1 MREMKALVY
10 DAPGKGSIRTIAYP
24 ACGDD
29 QVIIKVMA
37 AGICKWAEIGHDT
50 TGTGLAKYPVVPG
63 HEFAGFVEEI
73 GKNVTKA
80 KVGDRVT
87 ADNTVLCGDC
97 YECQHD
103 NSLYCEN
110 FGSLGHNINGGF
122 AQYVLVDKSKV
133 FAIPDHISFDDATIT
148 EPVACAVHAMKLL
161 KPRLGENI
169 LVTGMGPHGLI
180 LSQLAHFSDAEKVAA
195 IGLRQDRLDW
205 LKAYGVPTILA
216 VRNDDSVHEAAVAR
230 MFPHGVDA
238 IIDSAGS
245 WPMVKSLFKFLRKG
259 GRYLQYGS
267 FHSAE
272 TLDITSG
279 MLNQLHYREQQYISC
294 SAQTYC
300 FPQAIE
306 YIANGKV
313 RLDNMVSHV
322 FPLDEYFKALEVN
335 KSDKTAVK
343 VIIHPND

>member
-1 MREMKALVY
+1 MKTMKALVY
-10 DAPGKGSIRTIAYP
+10 DAPGKGSVRQIPYP

-29 QVIIKVMA
+29 QIIIRVMA

-50 TGTGLAKYPVVPG
+50 NGTGLAKYPVVPG
-63 HEFAGFVEEI
+63 HEFAGYVEET
-73 GKNVTKA
+73 GKNVSMVKP
-80 KVGDRVT
+80 GDRVT
-87 ADNTVLCGDC
+87 ADNTVLCGEC
-97 YECQHD
+97 WECQHD

-110 FGSLGHNINGGF
+110 FGSLGHNVNGGF
-122 AQYVLVDKSKV
+122 AQYVVVDKSKV
-133 FAIPDHISFDDATIT
+133 FAIPDHISFDDASIA
-148 EPVACAVHAMKLL
+148 EPVACAVHAMKIL
-161 KPRLGENI
+161 KPKMGDNI

-180 LSQLAHFSDAEKVAA
+180 LAQLAHHSDAGMAAA
-195 IGLRQDRLDW
+195 IGLRRDRLDW
-205 LKAYGVPTILA
+205 LAAYGVPTILA
-216 VRNDDSVHEAAVAR
+216 ARDDDSVHEAEVAR

-272 TLDITSG
+272 TLDITTG

-306 YIANGKV
+306 YMASGKV
-313 RLDNMVSHV
+313 RVDHMVSHV
-322 FPLDEYFKALEVN
+322 FSLDDYFKALEVN
-335 KSDKTAVK
+335 KTDKTAVK
-343 VIIHPND
+343 VIIRPNG

>member
-1 MREMKALVY
+1 
-10 DAPGKGSIRTIAYP
+10 
-24 ACGDD
+24 
-29 QVIIKVMA
+29 
-37 AGICKWAEIGHDT
+37 
-50 TGTGLAKYPVVPG
+50 
-63 HEFAGFVEEI
+63 
-73 GKNVTKA
+73 
-80 KVGDRVT
+80 
-87 ADNTVLCGDC
+87 
-97 YECQHD
+97 
-103 NSLYCEN
+103 
-110 FGSLGHNINGGF
+110 
-122 AQYVLVDKSKV
+122 
-133 FAIPDHISFDDATIT
+133 
-148 EPVACAVHAMKLL
+148 MKLL

-169 LVTGMGPHGLI
+169 LVIGMGPHGLI
-180 LSQLAHFSDAEKVAA
+180 LSQLANFSDAEKVAA

-216 VRNDDSVHEAAVAR
+216 SRNDDSVHEAAIAR

-245 WPMVKSLFKFLRKG
+245 WSMVKSLFKFLRKG

-272 TLDITSG
+272 PLDITPG
-279 MLNQLHYREQQYISC
+279 MLNQLHYKEQQYISC

-322 FPLDEYFKALEVN
+322 YPLDDYFKALEVN
-335 KSDKTAVK
+335 KTDKTAVK
-343 VIIHPND
+343 VIIHPNE